1 MSKTDLATLVAFATL
16 VVGAHVWLG
25 AMMTAPREARRRAR
39 RHLRAA
45 AIALLSGD
53 TSAYQMVP
61 TLPRKP
67 GSTDLYGSTHR
78 GDDHAA

>member
-1 MSKTDLATLVAFATL
+1 MTEVIPWVILLA
-16 VVGAHVWLG
+16 VVIGTRICLG
-25 AMMTAPREARRRAR
+25 AGMTVRREARHSAR

-45 AIALLSGD
+45 AVALLTGD

-78 GDDHAA
+78 GDV